1 MREFIKILY
10 STENRIVQ
18 QFPILIPENLL
29 KDKIEIRKIIRLID
43 QKTINDAFI
52 KHQLTDKPL
61 DLITKVHINPY
72 RLIDFGQKFKRIK
85 QFNRSNCRT

>member
-18 QFPILIPENLL
+18 QFPVLIPENLL

-43 QKTINDAFI
+43 QKTINDTFI

-61 DLITKVHINPY
+61 DLITKVHINPE
-72 RLIDFGQKFKRIK
+72 RL
-85 QFNRSNCRT
+85 